1 MMRFAVQ
8 AETKDGTKYGVIQ
21 MQDGNFLPVRI
32 TMNAVPRPVMKGQ
45 KPAYKSGNPRDA
57 FDALVRYLLKK
68 ESGNVTWARVPLNM
82 AATSALVDYPMDR
95 LHGLSVAARAE
106 DKSN

>member
-1 MMRFAVQ
+1 MNKFAVQ

-45 KPAYKSGNPRDA
+45 KPAYKGDNPRDA

-68 ESGNVTWARVPLNM
+68 ESGNATWARVPMNM
-82 AATSALVDYPMDR
+82 AASPLLVDYQMDR
-95 LHGLSVAARAE
+95 IRGIITAVRAE
-106 DKSN
+106 G

>member
-1 MMRFAVQ
+1 MKRFAVQ
-8 AETKDGTKYGVIQ
+8 AETKDGTKYGVAE

-45 KPAYKSGNPRDA
+45 KPAYKGGNPRDA
-57 FDALVRYLLKK
+57 FDALIRHLLKK
-68 ESGNVTWARVPLNM
+68 EAGNATWSRVPMNM
-82 AATSALVDYPMDR
+82 AACSNLIDFPMDR
-95 LHGLSVAARAE
+95 IHGLSVAARAE